1 MDLEEL
7 IIDRDSTS
15 EDFSLSS
22 FTNQICTFF
31 KLGEWKKAL
40 SLSQQYFAAR
50 EQNLQSTI
58 EIYKSG
64 CALACRIIE
73 SKNIKLGIHITKKL
87 NKFITNLDPDNFI
100 QYQCEVLNYVACSYK
115 QSQKLYLARKYID
128 RAMSIVEDF
137 KHVLW
142 DKSGTYLNMCAILS
156 AVGKHSDAIAYAR
169 TAITLARE
177 ELVNLKLNKDSE
189 ELRNKA
195 SVLGIAYHNYAVEE
209 EFLGNLKAALGAYE
223 KAVSILEK
231 YVSGNAEM
239 LAKFKNSCMDVKKML
254 FRASRPSSAKSVGSN
269 KTFFSVKSSTAFKS
283 SKPKNQ
289 KPKKNSRQDP
299 KKADT
304 QSDRDF
310 LQFKDSCKDFLTSK
324 KDWFN
329 PSLSLSNKFSAFKS
343 KAQAIVPVIK
353 TRNISEQIKPDFR
366 IENITII
373 TAPVKG
379 IENYRKPIFH
389 EIAFINTKNKT
400 LDSIEIIDEKKE
412 FEDEKDKKSKLKFS
426 APSSKKQSFFRNE
439 PVIIED
445 FDEVKAKGVNEDKD
459 SDDESEKVKAI
470 LVEEAK
476 KDELQRKMTLK
487 RQTTLK
493 PIGDDKATQLKKLES
508 LICKLQAHFRGAQAR
523 EKYKLIKARKSKL
536 LYRGAKKIQG
546 ILSMISILRQNNQ
559 KLAVLT
565 NGFEEHKL
573 VISEEFTAQE
583 IFERIE
589 KNEKGIFLNKKDI
602 KDKLEL
608 IKTVKMK
615 ISDEDCEVKLLFDN
629 KTEMLIVRATKY
641 SNSRVYT
648 IEKKNMTFKSRALLI
663 RYAQDE
669 ILPFLKL
676 VDQKLIIDR
685 AKEVSERE
693 FLAKGSRIMQRKEF
707 SITANKIVTEEGYS
721 IEFIAESPG
730 IAGAINEVFL
740 VEEIVKSVQSLGV
753 TNIESDPHIVFLPLH
768 YQDSR
773 LVLRQLDEN
782 LVSCIHTS
790 KSNINN
796 SDYFIKVYKIQD
808 DSITYHF
815 QAHNPE
821 SPSVTS
827 FSITDKDLCN
837 AYKTT
842 NKKIKA
848 NIPAIVKKISIKSG
862 KLFLT
867 STSIR
872 APTIKDSTI
881 PTIMKFQ
888 ALIRGHLVRDR
899 LKFITPRGSLLYQE
913 EKHISGVYLFM
924 NFFKV
929 EEALVVELLCPDVER
944 SYYFMANDPKK
955 YFSHFSRIFDLKCIS
970 KTLCFDTNKFKI
982 VTQIGHMEFMPC
994 SYFSQEELK
1003 YRHNSPWPAFYP
1015 RFSIGAEYYLL
1026 AREFTS
1032 KCMIVKAIPRKY
1044 DLCPHRVFSFIEI
1057 SEHTGGY
1064 RPLELLKM
1072 LRLANGNII
1081 LGDSEGNNTDRISSS
1096 GDKIVYRSCK
1106 QISGKLYQVL
1116 LSTSGDVDDE
1126 MMIFALRQGSMA
1138 NKSKNFKISV
1148 LEACEKTG
1156 FSRSY
1161 LIPMADYIIR
1171 HMLIIIE
1178 DQCMLDE
1185 SVPPFDI
1192 NKAIL
1197 KIQSIFRGYLVR
1209 KSIRKHLSMKC
1220 LARAKAKLNSSLYT
1234 ILLYLH
1240 NEDYEI
1246 FAVHDIEVFTLTLKK
1261 SIIESHLNS
1270 IEKFFASKIVPKLVL
1285 KEKDNKWVLGGL
1297 KSLKKIGDDLSVR
1310 RRTIPSNSN
1319 SSAQTPRSFRDTVK
1333 SSTSSKNLKWRA
1345 PRLFGDD
1352 KCLVSI
1358 YEGKDKGIVEVLF
1371 MNTDRVM
1378 SLDVD
1383 KEQIEK
1389 PEVLAEKLEVSGK
1402 KLVISEGNLKHDYS
1416 DYKLF

>member
-7 IIDRDSTS
+7 IIDHDSTS

-22 FTNQICTFF
+22 LTNKICSFF

-40 SLSQQYFAAR
+40 SLSKQYFTASK
-50 EQNLQSTI
+50 QNLQSTI

-64 CALACRIIE
+64 CALSCRIIE
-73 SKNIKLGIHITKKL
+73 LKNIKLGIHIMKRL
-87 NKFITNLDPDNFI
+87 NKFIAHLDPDNFI
-100 QYQCEVLNYVACSYK
+100 QYQCEVLNYVACVYK
-115 QSQKLYLARKYID
+115 QAQKPYLARKYID
-128 RAMSIVEDF
+128 RAMRIVEDF

-156 AVGKHSDAIAYAR
+156 AAGKHNDAIVYAR
-169 TAITLARE
+169 TAISLARE
-177 ELVNLKLNKDSE
+177 ELVNLKINKDSE
-189 ELRNKA
+189 ELKNKA

-239 LAKFKNSCMDVKKML
+239 LIKFKNSCMDVKKIL
-254 FRASRPSSAKSVGSN
+254 FRTSRPNSAKSVGSN
-269 KTFFSVKSSTAFKS
+269 KTFISVKSSTAFKT
-283 SKPKNQ
+283 SKSKDQNSK
-289 KPKKNSRQDP
+289 KPSKQIQKKNDSQTDN
-299 KKADT
+299 
-304 QSDRDF
+304 DF

-329 PSLSLSNKFSAFKS
+329 SSLSLANKSSAFKS
-343 KAQAIVPVIK
+343 KTQSIAPIIK
-353 TRNISEQIKPDFR
+353 TRHISDPIKADFR

-373 TAPVKG
+373 TTPIKG

-389 EIAFINTKNKT
+389 EVSFSSTKNKI
-400 LDSIEIIDEKKE
+400 LDTIEIVDEKKE
-412 FEDEKDKKSKLKFS
+412 FKNNKNTKIKFS
-426 APSSKKQSFFRNE
+426 APSSKKTSFFKNE

-445 FDEVKAKGVNEDKD
+445 FDKIKTKEKNDEESGNE
-459 SDDESEKVKAI
+459 SDKVKAI

-493 PIGDDKATQLKKLES
+493 PIGDDRATQLKKLES

-523 EKYKLIKARKSKL
+523 EKYKLIKARKSQL

-546 ILSMISILRQNNQ
+546 LLSIISILRQKNQ
-559 KLAVLT
+559 RLAILT
-565 NGFEEHKL
+565 NGFEDHKL
-573 VISEEFTAQE
+573 VISEELTAQE
-583 IFERIE
+583 IFERID
-589 KNEKGIFLNKKDI
+589 KNEKGIFLSKNEL

-608 IKTVKMK
+608 VKTVKMK
-615 ISDEDCEVKLLFDN
+615 ISDEDCEVKLLFDS
-629 KTEMLIVRATKY
+629 KTEILIVRSTKY

-669 ILPFLKL
+669 ILPFLKF
-676 VDQKLIIDR
+676 VGQKLIIDKV
-685 AKEVSERE
+685 KEVSERE
-693 FLAKGSRIMQRKEF
+693 FLAKGSRIMQKKEF
-707 SITANKIVTEEGYS
+707 DITANKIVTEEGYN
-721 IEFIAESPG
+721 IEFIAETPG
-730 IAGAINEVFL
+730 IPGVINEVFL
-740 VEEIVKSVQSLGV
+740 VEEILKSIQSLGV
-753 TNIESDPHIVFLPLH
+753 TSIEADPHATFLPLH
-768 YQDSR
+768 YQDNH
-773 LVLRQLDEN
+773 LILRQLDEK
-782 LVSCIHTS
+782 LVSCIYTS
-790 KSNINN
+790 TSNINN
-796 SDYFIKVYKIQD
+796 SDYCIKVYKIQD
-808 DSITYHF
+808 DCITYHF

-821 SPSVTS
+821 SPNVSS

-837 AYKTT
+837 IYKIT

-848 NIPAIVKKISIKSG
+848 SIQTIVKKISIKSG
-862 KLFLT
+862 KLLLT
-867 STSIR
+867 SASIR
-872 APTIKDSTI
+872 APTIKDNTI
-881 PTIMKFQ
+881 PFILKFQ
-888 ALIRGHLVRDR
+888 ALIRGHLARDR
-899 LKFITPRGSLLYQE
+899 LKFTTPRGSLLYQE
-913 EKHISGVYLFM
+913 EKHINGVYLFM

-929 EEALVVELLCPDVER
+929 EEALVVELLCPDVAR

-955 YFSHFSRIFDLKCIS
+955 FFSHFSRIFDLKCIA

-982 VTQIGHMEFMPC
+982 VTQIGHVEFMPC

-1015 RFSIGAEYYLL
+1015 RFNIGAEYYFL

-1032 KCMIVKAIPRKY
+1032 KCLIVKAIPRKY

-1057 SEHTGGY
+1057 SEHVGGY
-1064 RPLELLKM
+1064 KPLELLKM
-1072 LRLANGNII
+1072 LRLINGNII
-1081 LGDSEGNNTDRISSS
+1081 LGDSEVNNIDRISSS
-1096 GDKIVYRSCK
+1096 GDRIVYRTCK

-1116 LSTSGDVDDE
+1116 LSTTGEDDE
-1126 MMIFALRQGSMA
+1126 EIMNFILRQGSMA
-1138 NKSKNFKISV
+1138 NKSKNFQIPV

-1161 LIPMADYIIR
+1161 LIPMADYMIR
-1171 HMLIIIE
+1171 HMLIISE
-1178 DQCMLDE
+1178 DQCVLDE
-1185 SVPPFDI
+1185 NVPPFDI

-1209 KSIRKHLSMKC
+1209 KKTCKHLSMKC
-1220 LARAKAKLNSSLYT
+1220 LARAKVKLNTSYYT

-1246 FAVHDIEVFTLTLKK
+1246 FAVHNIEVFTLTLQK
-1261 SIIESHLNS
+1261 SIIESHLNN
-1270 IEKFFASKIVPKLVL
+1270 IEKFFVSKIVPKLIL

-1297 KSLKKIGDDLSVR
+1297 KALKKIGNDLSVR
-1310 RRTIPSNSN
+1310 RRTISSNSN

-1333 SSTSSKNLKWRA
+1333 STSSSKNLKWRA

-1358 YEGKDKGIVEVLF
+1358 YEEKEKGIVEVLF

-1378 SLDVD
+1378 SLDID
-1383 KEQIEK
+1383 KGQIEN
-1389 PEVLAEKLEVSGK
+1389 PEILAEKLEINGK
-1402 KLVISEGNLKHDYS
+1402 KLEISENNIKHDYS
-1416 DYKLF
+1416 EYKLF